1 MTVPVEVSRK
11 PLALACLLCAAG
23 TYASLAIDPTWS
35 DSIRGWELAG
45 DLRKAIELS
54 EVFGHSVGAV
64 GILLAVFC
72 VAVDRRRAI
81 WGAILLTAAAGITA
95 NLCKGIVPRVRPH
108 SVDVFAVAPFAI
120 QPPLSELQPETL
132 PVAQTEAQ
140 TEPQLAAVGAA
151 EAVPPPPRF
160 WDSRQR
166 SFPSG
171 HAATAWGLAIGL
183 SCVFPRGIGLF
194 VVFASVASLQRVY
207 SGAHYPSDVC
217 AGAAIA
223 FAWGWLFLSVPM
235 LRWLFRPVAPRVS
248 IEE

>member
-1 MTVPVEVSRK
+1 MSVPVEVSRK
-11 PLALACLLCAAG
+11 PLALALALACLLCAAG
-23 TYASLAIDPTWS
+23 TYASLAVDATWS
-35 DSIRGWELAG
+35 DAVRSWGLAG
-45 DLRKAIELS
+45 DLRKAINLS

-64 GILLAVFC
+64 GVLLAVYC

-95 NLCKGIVPRVRPH
+95 NLCKGIIPRVRPH
-108 SVDVFAVAPFAI
+108 SVDAFTI
-120 QPPLSELQPETL
+120 QPPPSELQPETQPETQL
-132 PVAQTEAQ
+132 ETQAEAQ
-140 TEPQLAAVGAA
+140 SAAAGATGA
-151 EAVPPPPRF
+151 LPPPPRF

-183 SCVFPRGIGLF
+183 SCVFPRGSGLF
-194 VVFASVASLQRVY
+194 VVFASLASLQRVY
-207 SGAHYPSDVC
+207 SGAHYPSDVY

-223 FAWGWLFLSVPM
+223 FAWGWLFLSIPM